1 MAFLVLP
8 LPILVIDESVYGVF
22 EGREACLD
30 GNDPYDPSV
39 PVQDITAC
47 VFYYVDWF
55 LLLFTQ

>member
-39 PVQDITAC
+39 PVQI
-47 VFYYVDWF
+47 
-55 LLLFTQ
+55 